1 MTVYTSKITVSVV
14 RAYSG
19 SPPGKRGV
27 KFHYSVNDA
36 DTTTVS
42 STSGKG
48 VQFISTL
55 FSIEVVL
62 FSLNIVTT
70 TTDEDGNTAEP
81 TDPSSTIS
89 TSTHAQGTN
98 AQGYP
103 TPPPMPGQ
111 DPSVRN

>member
-42 STSGKG
+42 TTSGNRVYQRK
-48 VQFISTL
+48 VSNSAVFVILYKS
-55 FSIEVVL
+55 
-62 FSLNIVTT
+62 NY
-70 TTDEDGNTAEP
+70 N
-81 TDPSSTIS
+81 
-89 TSTHAQGTN
+89 N
-98 AQGYP
+98 
-103 TPPPMPGQ
+103 
-111 DPSVRN
+111 